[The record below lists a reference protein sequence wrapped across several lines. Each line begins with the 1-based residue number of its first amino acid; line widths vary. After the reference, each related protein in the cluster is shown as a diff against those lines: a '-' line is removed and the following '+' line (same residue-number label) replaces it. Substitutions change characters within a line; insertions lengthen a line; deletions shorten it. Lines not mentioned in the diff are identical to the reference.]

1 MPVDPYAV
9 LQALLR
15 AEASRAQRADRAAPE
30 PATRTAATRTPGTR
44 TSAPAPEPRPSREE
58 PGR

>member
-15 AEASRAQRADRAAPE
+15 AEASRARRSERTAPE
-30 PATRTAATRTPGTR
+30 TPAP
-44 TSAPAPEPRPSREE
+44 APAPEPPARRED
-58 PGR
+58 PGHCEVPLR